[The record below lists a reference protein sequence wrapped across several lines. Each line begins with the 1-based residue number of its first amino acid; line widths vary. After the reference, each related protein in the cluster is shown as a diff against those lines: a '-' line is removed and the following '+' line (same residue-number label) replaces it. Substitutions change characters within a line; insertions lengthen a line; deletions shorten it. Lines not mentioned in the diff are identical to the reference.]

1 MSSFGRRHL
10 CFLGIKFLLAIIN
23 NTQSGDYRCQDAA
36 AGGIVTVAFS
46 VCLFVLFL
54 FLFFFFGWGERL
66 FSSGCTFL
74 ITGCQPHSSVSF
86 DGWSVIPSL

>member
-46 VCLFVLFL
+46 VCLFVC
-54 FLFFFFGWGERL
+54 LFFFFFFFCFLGGVRGCFLLAAL
-66 FSSGCTFL
+66 FL
-74 ITGCQPHSSVSF
+74 
-86 DGWSVIPSL
+86 

>member
-46 VCLFVLFL
+46 VCFCL
-54 FLFFFFGWGERL
+54 FLFFCFLGGVGGCFLLAALFFIWL
-66 FSSGCTFL
+66 PATFKR
-74 ITGCQPHSSVSF
+74 VS
-86 DGWSVIPSL
+86 

>member
-46 VCLFVLFL
+46 VCLFVCSFS
-54 FLFFFFGWGERL
+54 FSFFVFWVG
-66 FSSGCTFL
+66 
-74 ITGCQPHSSVSF
+74 
-86 DGWSVIPSL
+86 